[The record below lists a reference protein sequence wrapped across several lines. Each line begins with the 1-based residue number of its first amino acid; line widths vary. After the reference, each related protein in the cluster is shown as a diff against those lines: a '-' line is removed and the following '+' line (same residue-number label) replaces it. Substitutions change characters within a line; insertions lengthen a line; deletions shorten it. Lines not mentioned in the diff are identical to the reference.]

1 MSLRPFRP
9 TFLPTFRSTLA
20 GAVLT
25 VALSLLGSS
34 PVQAAEAPEPVREG
48 SFWEATWEWIESWI
62 ASGDLAFSVQ
72 PVPDAEAERSA
83 LDAGWTIDPDG

>member
-1 MSLRPFRP
+1 MSFR
-9 TFLPTFRSTLA
+9 TFRHTLA

-34 PVQAAEAPEPVREG
+34 PVQAADAPEPVHEG
-48 SFWEATWEWIESWI
+48 SFVEAAWAWIESWV
-62 ASGDLAFSVQ
+62 ATDAPALPLQ
-72 PVPDAEAERSA
+72 PVADVEAERSA